1 MNTRLLL
8 LALLVIFTQQTAW
21 DNWNTYAAANYATV
35 HAYSQPTIPASFS
48 RYTDTSNSQSSY
60 GARVNQYKYLGTP

>member
-1 MNTRLLL
+1 MNTRLFL

-21 DNWNTYAAANYATV
+21 NDWNTYAAANYATV
-35 HAYSQPTIPASFS
+35 HAYSQPSIPAGFS

-60 GARVNQYKYLGTP
+60 NSRANQYKYEGTY